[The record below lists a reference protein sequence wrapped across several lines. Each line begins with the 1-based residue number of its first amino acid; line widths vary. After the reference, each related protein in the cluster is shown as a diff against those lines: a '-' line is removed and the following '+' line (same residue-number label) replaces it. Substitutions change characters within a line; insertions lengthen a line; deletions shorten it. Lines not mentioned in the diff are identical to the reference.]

1 MTEPIEI
8 KISQIRTDGGTQPR
22 AQLNYIT
29 VNEYAESIEDG
40 ATFPPVEVM
49 YDGSDYW
56 LWDGFHRVESHKKA
70 GCTAIRAN
78 VKQGTRRDAVLA
90 SVGANNS
97 HGLRRTN
104 DDKRRAVM
112 TLLND
117 AEWVKWSDR
126 EIARHCK
133 VSHELVR
140 QMRPILTVNIDS
152 MNSERTFIHPKTGQT
167 ATMQTAN
174 IGKAVTPPVAPS
186 FLSPKPASAY
196 VPPVAPVS
204 GGEVVRSEVRY
215 APASPIRDDEFDDE
229 ELENMV
235 DDAEKDDDGYDWTA
249 EDDTDKQTMTPIVAP
264 TNKPHVAHNSGNNE
278 WYTPKEYIEAARQV
292 MGWIDLDPATSETAN
307 TVVRADEFY
316 TAQDD
321 GLAQEWTGKVWMN
334 PPYSSD
340 LIGRFAE
347 KLCSHY
353 EAGDVTEA
361 IVLINN
367 ATETGWFQR
376 MAQTAMCVCF
386 PRTRVKFWKPDGE
399 TGAPLQGQ
407 AILYF
412 GTKKADF
419 AATFRPFGFVG
430 VINGI

>member
-1 MTEPIEI
+1 MTEIVQSSLFDYSQLDTETRIVVQQRTEEI
-8 KISQIRTDGGTQPR
+8 KVLVRRSAQDIIDIGSKLIDVKARLGHGNFGGWLDSEFGWTDRTARQFMSVSEKFKTENFSVLEIGASALYLLASPSTPETARAEAIER
-22 AQLNYIT
+22 AQ
-29 VNEYAESIEDG
+29 SG
-40 ATFPPVEVM
+40 EVI
-49 YDGSDYW
+49 
-56 LWDGFHRVESHKKA
+56 SHKVAQGIVAYSKA
-70 GCTAIRAN
+70 AELPPNA
-78 VKQGTRRDAVLA
+78 TRLTLA
-90 SVGANNS
+90 P
-97 HGLRRTN
+97 
-104 DDKRRAVM
+104 
-112 TLLND
+112 
-117 AEWVKWSDR
+117 
-126 EIARHCK
+126 
-133 VSHELVR
+133 
-140 QMRPILTVNIDS
+140 PI
-152 MNSERTFIHPKTGQT
+152 
-167 ATMQTAN
+167 
-174 IGKAVTPPVAPS
+174 APS
-186 FLSPKPASAY
+186 FLAPKPASTY
-196 VPPVAPVS
+196 VSPVTPVS

-215 APASPIRDDEFDDE
+215 APAPPIRDDEFDDME
-229 ELENMV
+229 EE
-235 DDAEKDDDGYDWTA
+235 AEEDGDGYDWSEA
-249 EDDTDKQTMTPIVAP
+249 NNYEQAMTPIITP

-307 TVVRADEFY
+307 TVVQADEFY

-340 LIGRFAE
+340 LVGRFAE

-361 IVLINN
+361 IVLVNN

-412 GTKKADF
+412 GTKKNDF
-419 AATFRPFGFVG
+419 VATFRPFGFVG